1 MYLNHQQPSSTMLK
15 YTIASDE
22 GSFSPSH
29 RPDNPD
35 TYNIKDSL
43 ETSANPRTR
52 AKMVMKKRAKN
63 VQKRASEYAM
73 LPPINGSH
81 NYRKEIATPYINNAT
96 STHEALETPY
106 TNALGISRLHD
117 VSTPYIMNTHIS
129 KMDGMSPLP
138 GREYTLAGK
147 ENFTKMG
154 GLAHGG
160 TNIVEVSHM
169 RQGSF
174 AHETIT
180 KLQSSSPYIERKS
193 RFDRKPNKYISEK
206 SDLDRNNSKL
216 HIQSN
221 QIGLID
227 RTERHR
233 SRVIHGNE
241 PFSIR
246 KKIEQFRRWH
256 EEQYKEKLKKLKDEI
271 DNQFEAEQR
280 KMTKSKSNRSKH
292 REENV
297 NKTKPDQ
304 KVEEDSEDRGKENKT
319 TTKDS
324 TKTPDDGHA
333 SAHAHNDKQQMEVE
347 DVGSGDVVNDNAGSE
362 HTWHT
367 WRDVNESYAYNDV
380 TKYIQDNELM
390 TVEKLDWIKN
400 WIIDVEKA
408 LEEPDDDDIL

>member
-1 MYLNHQQPSSTMLK
+1 MYLNHHQPPSTMLK
-15 YTIASDE
+15 YTIAGDE
-22 GSFSPSH
+22 GSFSPAH

-35 TYNIKDSL
+35 AYIKDSM

-52 AKMVMKKRAKN
+52 AKMVMKKRAKH

-81 NYRKEIATPYINNAT
+81 NYRKEIATPYINNAP
-96 STHEALETPY
+96 STHELLETPY

-129 KMDGMSPLP
+129 KIDAMSPIP

-147 ENFTKMG
+147 EHYSK
-154 GLAHGG
+154 LAHG

-169 RQGSF
+169 RQDSF

-180 KLQSSSPYIERKS
+180 KLQSSPYIERKG
-193 RFDRKPNKYISEK
+193 RFDRKANHKYVLEK
-206 SDLDRNNSKL
+206 SDMERNNSKL

-221 QIGLID
+221 QIGLVD

-233 SRVIHGNE
+233 TRVLHGNE

-280 KMTKSKSNRSKH
+280 KMTKSALKSNNSRSKN
-292 REENV
+292 REEHLAK
-297 NKTKPDQ
+297 NKTE
-304 KVEEDSEDRGKENKT
+304 KVDDDSDDRGKENQT
-319 TTKDS
+319 TTKESDKS
-324 TKTPDDGHA
+324 PDNGHA
-333 SAHAHNDKQQMEVE
+333 SANMKQPMDFQEGGAGVIIH
-347 DVGSGDVVNDNAGSE
+347 DTAGSE

-408 LEEPDDDDIL
+408 LHEPDDDDLL